1 VSAIMNEVDRELS
14 PTLVNL
20 SVTLWPM

>member
-1 VSAIMNEVDRELS
+1 VSSIMNEVDRELS